1 MKLVANMMKQQHI
14 LQLPWRFP
22 RTTSTTPLISGP
34 DNSPK
39 SLRPSPLEVQP
50 AEPKLQDLSRPTDFA
65 SWVASAVSR
74 GLQPVRSG
82 GVSGVSR
89 PASSLSSAGDSV
101 PVKHVV
107 GGGVQPLEHVGGA
120 GKTME
125 HVPCLFFLTWWRSAG
140 GVGIFSC

>member
-120 GKTME
+120 GKNHGTCSMS
-125 HVPCLFFLTWWRSAG
+125 VFLDLVAECRG
-140 GVGIFSC
+140 CGYF